1 VAPGDAVLADE
12 CGVLVL
18 KPGEIDAVADR
29 ALAMQARE
37 VTLLERIDAGERLP
51 EITGATAK
59 IMAAMES
66 A

>member
-1 VAPGDAVLADE
+1 VLI
-12 CGVLVL
+12 L

-59 IMAAMES
+59 IKAAMES